1 MMKMKKELLYLRSK
15 HMKHNIPNR
24 LSFSISTIILLAAF
38 LYSLYF
44 QDNLHVVVSFLLL
57 IVTFVLYVK
66 NLLPLIFTL
75 LFPLTTLTY
84 MLGSQHT
91 FDLYRH
97 ISWYDNVVHF
107 VTAFVITLLIG
118 SILYQQKKLLSG
130 KNKKILHVIILTSLG
145 LAVGVGWEV
154 VEWLFESVI
163 IPLQPMTVYDLM
175 TDLIIDSIG
184 AFIAATAIV
193 SNES

>member
-1 MMKMKKELLYLRSK
+1 
-15 HMKHNIPNR
+15 MKHNIPNR
-24 LSFSISTIILLAAF
+24 LSLSISTSILLAAF
-38 LYSLYF
+38 LFSLYF

-57 IVTFVLYVK
+57 IITVVLYLK

-97 ISWYDNVVHF
+97 ISWYDNLVHL

-118 SILYQQKKLLSG
+118 SILYQQKKLLTG
-130 KNKKILHVIILTSLG
+130 KNNKVLHVIILTSLG

-193 SNES
+193 SSES